1 MTPPH
6 PDCTGR
12 CFASPRQSELS
23 PQAGRGERNIRAD
36 STQSNHALAERFG
49 RRRPGRGSDD
59 IQMNPAAPRASERP
73 VFGSQPS
80 RDDAQDRQRRVA
92 LRTMRQHRGG
102 RRLGRGGLDFHHGM
116 RHFQNR
122 VRAFSSEV
130 ETGSRQENAS
140 NQESRAPFRF
150 YRNGKGSSSPSA
162 RRRRRPATGLE
173 SPTRCRPP
181 KECPRWKTPVV
192 QGMNGS
198 EYSRRPRVFCPCR
211 DIDTRRVLKSRLQ
224 DRSHLNTGATTG

>member
-1 MTPPH
+1 MERCRQPAR
-6 PDCTGR
+6 CTSR
-12 CFASPRQSELS
+12 RHSFAKRPADEERASSARSYCCDQTSSPRERHRAHAGMTLS
-23 PQAGRGERNIRAD
+23 
-36 STQSNHALAERFG
+36 T
-49 RRRPGRGSDD
+49 
-59 IQMNPAAPRASERP
+59 
-73 VFGSQPS
+73 
-80 RDDAQDRQRRVA
+80 RV
-92 LRTMRQHRGG
+92 
-102 RRLGRGGLDFHHGM
+102 
-116 RHFQNR
+116 
-122 VRAFSSEV
+122 FSSEM
-130 ETGSRQENAS
+130 EAGSRQENAS

-150 YRNGKGSSSPSA
+150 YRNGKGSNSPSA

-181 KECPRWKTPVV
+181 KECPRWKNPVV